1 MRGLSF
7 AIPRGEVF
15 GFSGPNGA
23 GKTSTIKVLA
33 TLLKPASGR
42 ALVAGLDVV
51 RDAHAVR
58 RKIGYMPDFFGVY
71 DDLTE
76 KHEAPVDGLSR
87 GMKQRLG
94 LARSA
99 SKKHAVILNGVSPR
113 AQAGAKRSEEPL
125 TLNGRRRWE

>member
-1 MRGLSF
+1 M
-7 AIPRGEVF
+7 
-15 GFSGPNGA
+15 
-23 GKTSTIKVLA
+23 
-33 TLLKPASGR
+33 
-42 ALVAGLDVV
+42 AGLDVV

-58 RKIGYMPDFFGVY
+58 RKIGYMPAFFGVY

-76 KHEAPVDGLSR
+76 KHDAPVDGLAR

-113 AQAGAKRSEEPL
+113 AQAGAKRSEEPSPRDAYGTAGQSL
-125 TLNGRRRWE
+125 TEMGGGGGRT